1 VGGAAP
7 RRTTGAMSTLPDWV
21 PAWRPA
27 PRTLLAVV
35 VGILVVL
42 LVAGGAWFWYSTQQE
57 RAQAVHADAL
67 AQAATART
75 AQATPEAKATAMRAL
90 EAALAQA
97 PGAPLAAQ
105 SAYELGGLRFDA
117 GQYGPARA
125 AYGIAIAKAG
135 GVTIRTLARAGI
147 AASWEA
153 ERDFAK
159 ASDAYNAALADQ
171 KPGQFYYE
179 DLLLGLG
186 RTQEMAGRRDD
197 AIATYKRLLKDV
209 PKLLRESEVRGRL
222 ASLGVSR

>member
-1 VGGAAP
+1 
-7 RRTTGAMSTLPDWV
+7 MITL

-27 PRTLLAVV
+27 PRTLMAVGAGVLAV
-35 VGILVVL
+35 L
-42 LVAGGAWFWYSTQQE
+42 LIAGGAWFWYSSQQE

-67 AQAATART
+67 AQASSART
-75 AQATPEAKATAMRAL
+75 QQATPEARAAAMRAL
-90 EAALAQA
+90 ESALAQA
-97 PGAPLAAQ
+97 PGAALAAQ

-117 GQYGPARA
+117 GQYAAARA
-125 AYGIAIAKAG
+125 AYGIALAKAS

-159 ASDAYNAALADQ
+159 ASEAYSAALAEQ

-186 RTQEMAGRRDD
+186 RTQELAGKRDE
-197 AIATYKRLLKDV
+197 AIQTYRRLLKDV
-209 PKLLRESEVRGRL
+209 PKMQRESEVRGRL
-222 ASLGVSR
+222 ASLGVSG